1 MKGATERFVASPEEV
16 LAVINEGK
24 SNRKVAGTSK
34 CFDFEYFFLISV

>member
-1 MKGATERFVASPEEV
+1 MKGATERFVSNPEEV

-34 CFDFEYFFLISV
+34 RLNLKYFV